1 MAGGVP
7 DAGLRA
13 VGRRSARGR
22 RVGRPATGARVRRG
36 AARRAPR
43 VGGRQTCPLT
53 RGGLRGDAPLLDAWL
68 RFQEEAPTPFTI
80 PGHKHRRDLVGD
92 VVAGDVPLYAGLDT
106 MKLSRGV
113 LADAEARAAR
123 LWGADVCRFSVGGAT
138 HANQALA
145 LALAEGGDGGRVVVG
160 RTLHRSMLLGLVLA
174 GLTPVWVR
182 PDVDPATGLPAG
194 VPPAAVADA
203 LASAPD
209 ARAVLVADP
218 SYVGTVGDVAGL
230 AEVAHAHD
238 VPLVVDAAWAAH
250 FGFHPSLPRHALQ
263 LGADAMVVSAHKTL
277 PGVEPGGAGPGPDRP
292 HRRGPAR
299 RRGRGDADHQ
309 PGRRDPREHRRG
321 ASAAGTRRCVP
332 ARRRDRGRGHGARP
346 ARARSRGSSSSAGLG
361 VDPLKLT
368 LVLGGTG
375 ADGIAVEDDLL
386 AAGLPVEAAER
397 DTIVAQVSMADDA
410 DTLSRLTEAL
420 VRSLSRHRGRAR
432 PVVTG
437 AAYVVEPVTVLS
449 PRSAFFAPSETVPRR
464 GRRSAGS
471 PSSWSRP
478 TRPASRSSRPA
489 RRSRRPRS
497 TRCAGPGGRGADRVC
512 DGPDAGDPPGRA
524 VRMID
529 TSDTKCRW
537 EMLVS
542 GFHLGEIP
550 GPQLTW
556 HSRRPRRESPLPW
569 RHRGPCKLVDSGC
582 GWADN
587 RIRIAWLSSCGCI
600 RSRPWMVKSAAHAP
614 HRHQDRPTPPTRPAY
629 RHRRGMPQPQA
640 ERPQPIG
647 GQPPI
652 QMCHNAPRQYS
663 ATAPA

>member
-1 MAGGVP
+1 MP
-7 DAGLRA
+7 TDPRRLRD
-13 VGRRSARGR
+13 
-22 RVGRPATGARVRRG
+22 
-36 AARRAPR
+36 
-43 VGGRQTCPLT
+43 
-53 RGGLRGDAPLLDAWL
+53 DAPLLDAWL

-123 LWGADVCRFSVGGAT
+123 LWGADVGRFSVGGAT

-174 GLTPVWVR
+174 GLIPVWVR
-182 PDVDPATGLPAG
+182 PDIDPASGLPAG
-194 VPPAAVADA
+194 LPPSAVADA

-277 PGVEPGGAGPGPDRP
+277 PAWSQAALVLARTDRIDPARLDAGVEATQTTSPAGAILASIDA
-292 HRRGPAR
+292 AR
-299 RRGRGDADHQ
+299 ALLE
-309 PGRRDPREHRRG
+309 RDG
-321 ASAAGTRRCVP
+321 ASLLDAAIAAVAT
-332 ARRRDRGRGHGARP
+332 ARDRLREIE
-346 ARARSRGSSSSAGLG
+346 GLVVLG
-361 VDPLKLT
+361 GPRVDPLKLT

-410 DTLSRLTEAL
+410 VTLSRLTEAL

-449 PRSAFFAPSETVPRR
+449 PRTAFFAPSETVPIGQAV
-464 GRRSAGS
+464 GRVTVELVA
-471 PSSWSRP
+471 PY
-478 TRPASRSSRPA
+478 
-489 RRSRRPRS
+489 
-497 TRCAGPGGRGADRVC
+497 
-512 DGPDAGDPPGRA
+512 PPGIPILAPGEEVTPAALDALSQARA
-524 VRMID
+524 AGV
-529 TSDTKCRW
+529 
-537 EMLVS
+537 
-542 GFHLGEIP
+542 
-550 GPQLTW
+550 
-556 HSRRPRRESPLPW
+556 
-569 RHRGPCKLVDSGC
+569 
-582 GWADN
+582 
-587 RIRIAWLSSCGCI
+587 RIAY
-600 RSRPWMVKSAAHAP
+600 AT
-614 HRHQDRPTPPTRPAY
+614 DPTL
-629 RHRRGMPQPQA
+629 
-640 ERPQPIG
+640 
-647 GQPPI
+647 
-652 QMCHNAPRQYS
+652 
-663 ATAPA
+663 ATLRVVR